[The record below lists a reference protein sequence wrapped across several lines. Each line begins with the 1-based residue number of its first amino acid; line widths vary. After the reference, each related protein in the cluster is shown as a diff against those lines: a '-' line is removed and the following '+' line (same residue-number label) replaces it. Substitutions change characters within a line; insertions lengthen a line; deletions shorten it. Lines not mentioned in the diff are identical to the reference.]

1 MALQFT
7 TAIPASRVNTF
18 KFDPRYLAGRFSKFT
33 GRYERTDEAIET
45 IAASF
50 LLHGQ
55 EQDILCRK
63 GEDGDPVPVDGHT
76 RILAAVRITE
86 ESRGMHSPDNPFLV
100 RAGFRQMNAE
110 EALFH
115 GYTANS
121 VSTPASDMDAAFLIR
136 TVSETTALNDSQ
148 IAEKLDKTPN
158 WVSRHRKLLDLPTAT
173 QQLLASGKINMEKAL
188 LLHKVAADKQAEV
201 VAGGP
206 KAARATG
213 AVVPHTDA
221 DFKKWVRETSA
232 VVPARGAAFLALVL
246 DYRAGKASDEELTKM
261 FKDLVNR

>member
-18 KFDPRYLAGRFSKFT
+18 KFDPRYLASRFSKFT
-33 GRYERTDEAIET
+33 GRYERTDESIEA

-63 GEDGDPVPVDGHT
+63 ADDGDPVPVDGHT
-76 RILAAVRITE
+76 RILAACRITE
-86 ESRGMHSPDNPFLV
+86 ESRGIHSPDNPFLV

-115 GYTANS
+115 GFVANS
-121 VSTPASDMDAAFLIR
+121 TSTPASDMDAAFLIR

-148 IAEKLDKTPN
+148 IAEKLGKTPN
-158 WVSRHRKLLDLPTAT
+158 WVSRHRKLLDLPGNT
-173 QQLLASGKINMEKAL
+173 QHLLATGKINMEKAL

-201 VAGGP
+201 VAGGA
-206 KAARATG
+206 KVARAAG

-221 DFKKWVRETSA
+221 DFKKWVKA
-232 VVPARGAAFLALVL
+232 VKDKVPARGQAFLSLWE
-246 DYRAGKASDEELTKM
+246 DYRKGKATDEELTDM
-261 FKDLVNR
+261 FVRLVTR